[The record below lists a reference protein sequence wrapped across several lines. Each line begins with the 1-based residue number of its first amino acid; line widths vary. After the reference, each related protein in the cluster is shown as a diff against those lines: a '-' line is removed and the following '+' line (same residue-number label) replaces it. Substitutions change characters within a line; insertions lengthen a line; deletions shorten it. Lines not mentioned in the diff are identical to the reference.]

1 MTKNYYLFFFVI
13 NFLVFGYDIQNDRD
27 FMTWVWLLTS
37 ILYGFK
43 YLSILIS
50 DAIFNKL
57 NEH

>member
-1 MTKNYYLFFFVI
+1 MTKNYYLFFFVL
-13 NFLVFGYDIQNDRD
+13 NFLAFGYDIQNDRD